1 MMFLTLRGGEE
12 KSIVVYDDYN
22 SNVRTDSN
30 TIGTITT
37 NIGSC
42 ALRNAYKLIEIHNR
56 KRNGGLI

>member
-1 MMFLTLRGGEE
+1 MMFLTLRGGE

-37 NIGSC
+37 NIGSR
-42 ALRNAYKLIEIHNR
+42 ALRNAYKLIEVHNR